1 MKKILLAS
9 ALVLAVSAGQS
20 HAFSISFDYQLA
32 TDGSGKTS
40 EFVPANNVNLPGASY
55 IVETFDQPG
64 TVNRNVSVVNG
75 SVFVPAGAG
84 FNTLNP
90 ATDIIIHSGSFQIQ
104 KGNTSSGANPGGTDP
119 VIGDTTF
126 YAFAPAPGGTGAEV
140 EIDYAA
146 YLFDNSVRISYL
158 GLYYGSIDTYN
169 NLSFYSGQTLISG
182 GTEGSPLFDGILTGS
197 EILAAM
203 GGTSGNQSAPGS
215 NVYVNLFFDAED
227 PLFTSFRFTTTG
239 IAFEVDNIVAGFTP
253 VPEPATMLLFGAGL
267 AGLAGI
273 RRKRN
278 K

>member
-20 HAFSISFDYQLA
+20 HALTIDFLYQTA

-40 EFVPANNVNLPGASY
+40 KKVAANNVNDPLSNY
-55 IVETFDQPG
+55 VVETFDNTG
-64 TVNRNVSVVNG
+64 TGEQSFDVRTLNPLVTKEITI
-75 SVFVPAGAG
+75 PAGSN
-84 FNTLNP
+84 FNTLDP
-90 ATDIIIHSGSFQIQ
+90 EKDIIIHQGSFAIQ
-104 KGNTSSGANPGGTDP
+104 QGTTGRGAAPA
-119 VIGDTTF
+119 GDTTF
-126 YAFAPAPGGTGAEV
+126 YAFAPDPLGTTPSMV
-140 EIDYAA
+140 EIDYSD

-169 NLSFYSGQTLISG
+169 ELQFFSNGNPY
-182 GTEGSPLFDGILTGS
+182 EGSGLLADGKLTGQEILTA
-197 EILAAM
+197 L
-203 GGTSGNQSAPGS
+203 SGVSGDQFGDGS
-215 NVYVNLFFDAED
+215 NVYVNLYFNPND
-227 PLFTSFRFTTTG
+227 PLFTSFAFRTTG